1 MGSQAFLL
9 SNSLKRSR
17 KRGASLEIQVH
28 YTSLS
33 FHNQLI
39 ELFGTYN
46 IYILQN
52 KAKSS
57 W

>member
-57 W
+57 